1 MQLKA
6 YADGAFPQRSVQE
19 GPVQQRIPPNSET
32 VNLENK
38 TWNKVSRK
46 TEKFA
51 TFARIETRKLEGWEK
66 KEYYFYTTYC

>member
-38 TWNKVSRK
+38 TWNKVNRK

-51 TFARIETRKLEGWEK
+51 TCARIETRKIKGMEK
-66 KEYYFYTTYC
+66 NTFR